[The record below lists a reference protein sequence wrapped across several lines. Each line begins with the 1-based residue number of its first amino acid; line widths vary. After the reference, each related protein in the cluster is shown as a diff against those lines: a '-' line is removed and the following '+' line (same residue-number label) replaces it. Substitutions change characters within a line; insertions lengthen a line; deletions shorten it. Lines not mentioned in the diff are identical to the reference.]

1 MIIFS
6 HCAAAERFHT
16 DEFWQRPMGW
26 VILVRAALMACAV
39 GAFVLTLTKAEAQ
52 APLDSNAV
60 IAKYKQALE
69 YSDQFLDL
77 SWEKCLDKVTIDLS
91 IQRAKDLI
99 AELLKV
105 KYEPALPKNYGDS
118 PHATPP
124 ETAQT
129 IDDKIAALER
139 LIKLLPTKICPP
151 EPVKPAAPPPPVT
164 PVTPPKVTPVPVT
177 PPVAETPKHVAK
189 TCPICRSIADQI
201 ADVDEQIA
209 SWERQ
214 DVSLHKANVNDP
226 GIQTA
231 LKDIANRLAQLKSRR
246 VTLEAQ
252 KTECEKKCVSTTEE
266 KKTGE
271 KTEHGSST
279 REKPNEHK
287 TTDKKKGRKK
297 KDDTA
302 HETGVGLPTGISIG
316 IGIGGG
322 RREERG
328 NDRKLR
334 SNEGGRQD
342 GGGGFGTGGGGVF
355 GR

>member
-1 MIIFS
+1 MWASYRPMALPQFLFVAAIVAMYWLGF
-6 HCAAAERFHT
+6 AAAQEAPIGT
-16 DEFWQRPMGW
+16 Q
-26 VILVRAALMACAV
+26 IYIC
-39 GAFVLTLTKAEAQ
+39 LTAEAKGE
-52 APLDSNAV
+52 LDELRKEISHIEYMLSERYEKDEESVRDAIKSGHSDEISDYTYMRYYGHDWSTV
-60 IAKYKQALE
+60 PESGDTRFDDPPALLKTITETIKYNKDRLE
-69 YSDQFLDL
+69 QLKKRRDDLLDL
-77 SWEKCLDKVTIDLS
+77 PRC
-91 IQRAKDLI
+91 A
-99 AELLKV
+99 
-105 KYEPALPKNYGDS
+105 
-118 PHATPP
+118 
-124 ETAQT
+124 
-129 IDDKIAALER
+129 
-139 LIKLLPTKICPP
+139 P
-151 EPVKPAAPPPPVT
+151 EPVKGAAPPPPVT
-164 PVTPPKVTPVPVT
+164 PPKVAPVPVT
-177 PPVAETPKHVAK
+177 PPVAEVPKPAVK
-189 TCPICRSIADQI
+189 VCPKCRSIADQI

-231 LKDIANRLAQLKSRR
+231 LKDIANRLAQLKSKRA
-246 VTLEAQ
+246 TLEAQ